1 MKVGMIGLG
10 RMGEGMSRR
19 LIAAGHEVHGYR
31 NNYAKAQE
39 QFEKGYISG
48 CTTSLESLVQVV
60 RKTKSIYGEKSGE
73 TIIEKDPAVFMM
85 VVPAETVEDTIN
97 ELLPL
102 CVEGDIII
110 DHGNSNFKDSR
121 RRAERLSK
129 MGIQYLDCGT
139 SGGVYGLDR
148 GYCLMVGGSDTAVSV
163 CRPLFDALAPGIHAA
178 ERLAGRDG
186 YVLYPEEFGW
196 MYCGGPGA
204 GHFVKMVH
212 NGVEYGIMQAY
223 AEGFNIL
230 HEANAGSKY
239 VKEGDA
245 EVAPMDNPEDYCYDI
260 DVSKVAELWR
270 RGSVV
275 GSWLLDL
282 TADVLRSDRE
292 LSKFDGGVSDSGEG
306 RWTVHSA
313 VDLGVPAPVI
323 TTALYSRF
331 ESRRLGRFANKVL
344 NGMRAMFGGHDVR

>member
-1 MKVGMIGLG
+1 MKVGIIGLG

-19 LIAAGHEVHGYR
+19 MLKEGIETYGYR
-31 NNYAKAQE
+31 RNFAKACE
-39 QFEKGYISG
+39 AADSGYI
-48 CTTSLESLVQVV
+48 TAAADSLESLVQVV
-60 RKTKSIYGEKSGE
+60 KSDGVPGIFQLV
-73 TIIEKDPAVFMM
+73 I
-85 VVPAETVEDTIN
+85 PAELVEDTIN
-97 ELLPL
+97 DLLPL
-102 CVEGDIII
+102 LGPGDIVI

-121 RRAERLSK
+121 RRAEYLADL
-129 MGIQYLDCGT
+129 GIEYIDCGT

-148 GYCLMVGGSDTAVSV
+148 GYCLMVGGTNCAVST
-163 CRPLFDALAPGIHAA
+163 CSPIFRALAPGIGAA
-178 ERLAGRDG
+178 DRTDPLSGATSAE
-186 YVLYPEEFGW
+186 YGW
-196 MYCGGPGA
+196 LHCGGPGA

-245 EVAPMDNPEDYCYDI
+245 EVAPMENPADYCYDI
-260 DVSKVAELWR
+260 DCAEVAELWR

-282 TADVLRSDRE
+282 TADVLRGNTE

-306 RWTVHSA
+306 RWTVHAA
-313 VDLGVPAPVI
+313 VDLGVPTPVI
-323 TTALYSRF
+323 STALFERF
-331 ESRRLGRFANKVL
+331 ESRRLGAFAFKIL
-344 NGMRAMFGGHDVR
+344 NGMRYMFGGHHVR

>member
-1 MKVGMIGLG
+1 MKVGLIGLG

-19 LIAAGHEVHGYR
+19 MMKAGIEVHGYR
-31 NNYAKAQE
+31 NNVKKADE
-39 QFEKGYISG
+39 QYEKGYISG
-48 CTTSLESLVQVV
+48 YTTSLQSLVQIV
-60 RKTKSIYGEKSGE
+60 KTKENYGVKSGE
-73 TIIEKDPAVFMM
+73 TVYTKTPGVFMM
-85 VVPAETVEDTIN
+85 VVPAESVEDTLN
-97 ELLPL
+97 ELLQF
-102 CVEGDIII
+102 CSEGDIII

-121 RRAERLSK
+121 KRAERLAK
-129 MGIQYLDCGT
+129 LGIAYIDCGT
-139 SGGVYGLDR
+139 SGGVYGLER
-148 GYCLMVGGSDTAVSV
+148 GYCLMVGGGKSAVDV
-163 CRPLFDALAPGIHAA
+163 CRKIFDALAPGIDAA
-178 ERLAGRDG
+178 ERLANREG

-196 MYCGGPGA
+196 MHCGGPGA

-212 NGVEYGIMQAY
+212 NGIEYGIMQAY

-230 HEANAGSKY
+230 HEANAGAAY
-239 VKEGDA
+239 VAAGDA
-245 EVAPMDNPEDYCYDI
+245 EVAPMACPEDYQYDI
-260 DVSKVAELWR
+260 NVAEVAECWR

-282 TADVLRSDRE
+282 TADVLRGDRE

-331 ESRRLGRFANKVL
+331 ESRRLGRFANKIL